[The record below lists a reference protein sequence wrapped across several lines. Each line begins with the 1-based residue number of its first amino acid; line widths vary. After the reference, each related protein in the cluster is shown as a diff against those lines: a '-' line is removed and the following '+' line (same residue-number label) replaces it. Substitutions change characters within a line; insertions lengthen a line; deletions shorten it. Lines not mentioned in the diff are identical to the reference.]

1 MELKRITRYG
11 IGALI
16 LFLWM
21 AILSAEDSR
30 EPPAAERAAIEEI
43 IEQYIASQGGRER
56 MESLRRVELE
66 GRMALESQ
74 GLVIELRQKLE
85 SPDKVFVTMEF
96 PGLGTVRHI
105 LNGDQGWEWH
115 PLTGTRSLEEQEV
128 KDLLRDAD
136 LQRDLRLFEVY
147 KEILLAEPEEIEG
160 QMTRHLVLLDEDGK
174 EEHWYFKE
182 NGDLFQQV
190 RDVPVGPGG
199 EVKIRQ
205 RHYDYT
211 TVEGF
216 RFPKVVRLHNPAF
229 EAEITIT
236 RCRVNP
242 EFDPAIFQ
250 LPTAPVES
258 GE

>member
-1 MELKRITRYG
+1 MVELKRIIGYG

-16 LFLWM
+16 LPLW
-21 AILSAEDSR
+21 AAVLSAEDSGDG
-30 EPPAAERAAIEEI
+30 PPGDRAAVEEI

-56 MESLRRVELE
+56 MKSLRRVELE
-66 GRMALESQ
+66 GRMALKSQ
-74 GLVIELRQKLE
+74 GLIIDVRQKLE

-96 PGLGTVRHI
+96 PGLGTVREI
-105 LNGDQGWEWH
+105 INGDRGWEWH
-115 PLTGTRSLEEQEV
+115 PLTGTRSLEEREV
-128 KDLLRDAD
+128 KDHLRDAD

-147 KEILLAEPEEIEG
+147 EEIRLADPEEIEG
-160 QMTRHLVLLDEDGK
+160 HMTRHLVLLDREGK

-190 RDVPVGPGG
+190 RDVPVGPSG
-199 EVKIRQ
+199 EVAIRQ

-216 RFPKVVRLHNPAF
+216 RFPKVVRLYNPAF

-236 RCRVNP
+236 RCQINP

-250 LPTAPVES
+250 IPPT
-258 GE
+258 GL